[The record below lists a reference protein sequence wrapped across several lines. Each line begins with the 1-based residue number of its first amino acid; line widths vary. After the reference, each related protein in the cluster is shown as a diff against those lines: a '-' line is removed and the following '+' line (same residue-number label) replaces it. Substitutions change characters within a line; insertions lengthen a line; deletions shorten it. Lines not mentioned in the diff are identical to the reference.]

1 MVKRTTI
8 KKLLLQKVLETVES
22 DAAERMFQI
31 QFVAFMQRYRASSL
45 RKKASRERRWRQ
57 RKRWEDFSTS
67 LTDRQFRRYFRM
79 PRECFDLLCKK
90 IRANVG
96 EDKFKSEEYLEDL
109 TNSLAPAPDS
119 IATCRLRR
127 LAKAHLN
134 HTGGWISGEVKLAI
148 TLRMLAGGSYLD
160 LGLIFGTG
168 STYPYTIFNNVIPR
182 WICKD
187 DLVKRVLNISKHI
200 IKHSIPHLHNR

>member
-1 MVKRTTI
+1 MTRHRAIPLKHVVKRI
-8 KKLLLQKVLETVES
+8 IVKKLLLQKVLETVES

-31 QFVAFMQRYRASSL
+31 QLVTFMQRYRVSSL

-148 TLRMLAGGSYLD
+148 TLRMLAGGSYQMHLD
-160 LGLIFGTG
+160 I
-168 STYPYTIFNNVIPR
+168 
-182 WICKD
+182 ICCQSS
-187 DLVKRVLNISKHI
+187 LRH
-200 IKHSIPHLHNR
+200 HSIVLEV